1 MAEVEEVFDGGKV
14 IRGISGGIIFG
25 FRLVLAPLFLTRV
38 LAPLLFFFE
47 SFSKFSALVF
57 FFESFSK
64 FSEFHPRFQTLSR
77 FL

>member
-25 FRLVLAPLFLTRV
+25 FRLVLAPLFFDKGFGPPFV
-38 LAPLLFFFE
+38 
-47 SFSKFSALVF
+47 